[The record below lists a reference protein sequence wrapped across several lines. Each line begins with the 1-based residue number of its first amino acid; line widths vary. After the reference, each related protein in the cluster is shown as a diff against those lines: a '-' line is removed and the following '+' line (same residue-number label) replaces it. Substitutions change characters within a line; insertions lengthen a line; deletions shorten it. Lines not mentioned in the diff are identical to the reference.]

1 LFCMFGRGLTRPLE
15 ETAVNDSPLTPLQPT
30 TSDAFAK
37 VFADEETL
45 VADVRACL
53 TPSQQVEQKLIG
65 MLKAS
70 PLLVSHVQRRLKPGP
85 H

>member
-1 LFCMFGRGLTRPLE
+1 M
-15 ETAVNDSPLTPLQPT
+15 NDSPLTPLQPKT
-30 TSDAFAK
+30 TDTFAK

-45 VADVRACL
+45 VADHRASL
-53 TPSQQVEQKLIG
+53 SPSQQVEQKLIG

-85 H
+85 R